1 MKTKANEVSQSQ
13 RILKAAIKCIA
24 KKGYANASL
33 RDIADEA
40 GVVLSQLNYYY
51 NNKQGLFVEVVK
63 RLSQQ
68 YLSEIENILQQGET
82 KREKTAALTEYF
94 QKILKDNPEL
104 FKLLFDLSSMV
115 AISRSA
121 AVTPVVRSVTKTMTS
136 AVSMANS
143 ACSRMNR
150 SISLSVVGSM
160 PPVSTRANSRPDQSV
175 VAKIRSRVTPGVST
189 TMARRFPTSRLNSM
203 DLPTFGRP
211 TMATTGFDN
220 RKHLPYLRSRHAGG
234 S

>member
-104 FKLLFDLSSMV
+104 FKLLFDLSSMALWSDPLRELIDNFFQEV
-115 AISRSA
+115 AMLIEKYILQSKWQEDKRLKKYSR
-121 AVTPVVRSVTKTMTS
+121 
-136 AVSMANS
+136 AVSRIMLGA
-143 ACSRMNR
+143 MIGT
-150 SISLSVVGSM
+150 SIQVVLAVDKEELMDSLNAIQVIF
-160 PPVSTRANSRPDQSV
+160 
-175 VAKIRSRVTPGVST
+175 AK
-189 TMARRFPTSRLNSM
+189 
-203 DLPTFGRP
+203 
-211 TMATTGFDN
+211 
-220 RKHLPYLRSRHAGG
+220 
-234 S
+234 